1 MSLFKKSMISTLFA
15 SSLFLV
21 SNIYF
26 DDVALATTQQP
37 VQPTNQNEQ
46 PAGDPPSGEN
56 VEADEEIEEVEALTP
71 ASVTGEKMQGTGT
84 IVDYTT
90 SGSKAFYTIVDREQN
105 TFYLIVDMD
114 KTQNN
119 VYFLTDVNKSD
130 LEGINAGK
138 NAENVAPVPPPDLE
152 NPEEP
157 TGNSGLGFAL
167 IVLLLAAVGVTAY
180 YFLVM
185 RKRHQNQNEE
195 EDEDEME
202 EYYEDDV
209 DDKEVDLKKDK

>member
-1 MSLFKKSMISTLFA
+1 MSLFKKFTISTLFA
-15 SSLFLV
+15 SSLFFV

-37 VQPTNQNEQ
+37 TQPTNQNEQ

-56 VEADEEIEEVEALTP
+56 VEATEEIEEVEALTP

-130 LEGINAGK
+130 LEGINAAQ
-138 NAENVAPVPPPDLE
+138 NDESVAPIPPTDVQ
-152 NPEEP
+152 NPEEN
-157 TGNSGLGFAL
+157 GNSGLGFTL
-167 IVLLLAAVGVTAY
+167 IVLLLAVFGVTAY

-185 RKRHQNQNEE
+185 RKRHQNQN
-195 EDEDEME
+195 DEDEME
-202 EYYEDDV
+202 EYYDDENDDDDV
-209 DDKEVDLKKDK
+209 KEVDLKKGK

>member
-1 MSLFKKSMISTLFA
+1 MSLFKKSMVSTLFA

-37 VQPTNQNEQ
+37 TQPTNQNEQ
-46 PAGDPPSGEN
+46 PAGEPPSGEN
-56 VEADEEIEEVEALTP
+56 VEAVEEIEEVEALTP

-90 SGSKAFYTIVDREQN
+90 SGSKAFYTIVDREQK

-138 NAENVAPVPPPDLE
+138 NVESVAPAPPSDVEP
-152 NPEEP
+152 PEE
-157 TGNSGLGFAL
+157 TNSGLGFAL

-185 RKRHQNQNEE
+185 RKRHQNQNDE

>member
-37 VQPTNQNEQ
+37 TQPTNQNEQ

-56 VEADEEIEEVEALTP
+56 VEAVEELEEVEALTP

-119 VYFLTDVNKSD
+119 VYFLTDVDKSD

-138 NAENVAPVPPPDLE
+138 NAESVAPVPPPDVE
-152 NPEEP
+152 NPEESN
-157 TGNSGLGFAL
+157 GNSGLGFAL
-167 IVLLLAAVGVTAY
+167 IVLLFAAVGVIAY